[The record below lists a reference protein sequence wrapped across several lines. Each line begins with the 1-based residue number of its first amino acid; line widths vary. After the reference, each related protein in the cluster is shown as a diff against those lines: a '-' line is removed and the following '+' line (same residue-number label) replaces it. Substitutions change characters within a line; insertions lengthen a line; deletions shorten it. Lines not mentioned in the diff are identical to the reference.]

1 LYTNEEIKI
10 TFINTLRMREI
21 NSVQGYEDICLI
33 KTVFDAT
40 RVVEIS
46 GQLVD
51 HRRMVGRIA

>member
-10 TFINTLRMREI
+10 TFINALRMREI

-33 KTVFDAT
+33 KNVFDAT

-46 GQLVD
+46 GQ
-51 HRRMVGRIA
+51 

>member
-1 LYTNEEIKI
+1 MSQEEDLYTNEEINT
-10 TFINTLRMREI
+10 TFINALRMREI

-46 GQLVD
+46 GQ
-51 HRRMVGRIA
+51 